1 MYKDVTVD
9 TFENEVLNS
18 DIPVVVDFWASWCG
32 PCRMFAPIIVKF
44 AEEYSG
50 TVKVCKVNVDEESAL
65 AQKYSVMSIP
75 TVIVFKNGSEA
86 GRSVGVVDKA
96 ELRGI
101 VGV

>member
-32 PCRMFAPIIVKF
+32 PCRMFAPIIEKF
-44 AEEYSG
+44 AEEYADK
-50 TVKVCKVNVDEESAL
+50 VKVCKVNVDEESAL

-75 TVIVFKNGSEA
+75 TVIVFKNGNEA